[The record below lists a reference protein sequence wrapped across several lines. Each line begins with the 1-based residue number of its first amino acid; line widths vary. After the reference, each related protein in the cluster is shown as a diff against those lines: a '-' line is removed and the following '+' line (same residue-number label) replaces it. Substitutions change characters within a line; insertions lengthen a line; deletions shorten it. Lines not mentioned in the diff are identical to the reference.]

1 MQHPLGKNGRSLLVG
16 LLFVC
21 RFANRDISM
30 SLIGNETVGMHT
42 RKEGVRVPGVPRN
55 GRIPNSPCSSCERKD
70 RFMAVMSHEL
80 RNMLAPIVMAL
91 EIHSQTTKDT
101 GDSEFLRMATQ
112 RARQLSRLIDDLFDA
127 CRTATG
133 KVQLRCETIDLR
145 DVVDRSIAAVQAAVI
160 DRKQE
165 LLVTRS
171 AEPLWL
177 SADSLRLE
185 QVCVNLLK
193 NANKYT
199 PRGGCIWV
207 QMKREPRTAVFQVR
221 DSGCGFSAELVP
233 RLFNFFSQEV
243 DGDGHSPSGLGIGLA
258 LAKSLV
264 EAHRGTIEAHSDG
277 PGRGADFTVRL
288 PLC

>member
-1 MQHPLGKNGRSLLVG
+1 MSIIENQTFGTQVGK
-16 LLFVC
+16 
-21 RFANRDISM
+21 
-30 SLIGNETVGMHT
+30 ETV
-42 RKEGVRVPGVPRN
+42 RIAGVPR
-55 GRIPNSPCSSCERKD
+55 RERKPHISCKSCERKD

-91 EIHSQTTKDT
+91 EIHTQTAKDT

-133 KVQLRCETIDLR
+133 KVQLRYELIDLR
-145 DVVDRSIAAVQAAVI
+145 DVVDRSVAAVQAGVV

-165 LLVTRS
+165 LIVARCD
-171 AEPLWL
+171 EPLWL
-177 SADSLRLE
+177 KADALRLE
-185 QVCVNLLK
+185 QVCINLLK
-193 NANKYT
+193 NANKYG

-207 QMKREPRTAVFQVR
+207 HVKREQNKALFQVR
-221 DSGCGFSAELVP
+221 DSGCGISAEMLP
-233 RLFNFFSQEV
+233 RLFEFFSQAV

-264 EAHRGTIEAHSDG
+264 DAHGGTIEAHSDG